1 MMERTL
7 DRVAELQDVKLTFH
21 VSKEAPVVRRQYFI
35 ELGAGLVLYA
45 ILLVGSLH
53 VLHAGG
59 VTGLWRPVVSLVPMI
74 AAAWCCWA
82 ILRQLR
88 RMDEFQLRVQ
98 LEALAFA
105 FAGTA
110 LLTFGYGFLE
120 VAGYRL
126 ISMFFVW
133 PLMAVL
139 WEIGLLL
146 ARRRYQ

>member
-1 MMERTL
+1 
-7 DRVAELQDVKLTFH
+7 
-21 VSKEAPVVRRQYFI
+21 
-35 ELGAGLVLYA
+35 
-45 ILLVGSLH
+45 
-53 VLHAGG
+53 
-59 VTGLWRPVVSLVPMI
+59 MI